1 MKVLDTRG
9 PFSGLVHRNVLVGEE
24 LSCVVGDFG
33 MSRALAKDDS
43 YYHMSTT
50 NRLPVKWMALEAIE
64 YKKYSTY
71 SDGEPC
77 ACVSVCLCVRTRVVS
92 VYV

>member
-1 MKVLDTRG
+1 MDACG
-9 PFSGLVHRNVLVGEE
+9 PFPLCAGRNVLVGDR

-43 YYHMSTT
+43 YYHMNTT
-50 NRLPVKWMALEAIE
+50 NKLPVKWMALEAIE

-71 SDGEPC
+71 SDGEQH
-77 ACVSVCLCVRTRVVS
+77 ARQWHGWVSA
-92 VYV
+92 

>member
-1 MKVLDTRG
+1 M
-9 PFSGLVHRNVLVGEE
+9 VGDG

-43 YYHMSTT
+43 YYYMTTT
-50 NRLPVKWMALEAIE
+50 NKLPVKWMALEAIE

-71 SDGEPC
+71 SDGELR
-77 ACVSVCLCVRTRVVS
+77 ALHASSVCVCVCVCVCPQSSFSHNPRYLLS
-92 VYV
+92 AYHH